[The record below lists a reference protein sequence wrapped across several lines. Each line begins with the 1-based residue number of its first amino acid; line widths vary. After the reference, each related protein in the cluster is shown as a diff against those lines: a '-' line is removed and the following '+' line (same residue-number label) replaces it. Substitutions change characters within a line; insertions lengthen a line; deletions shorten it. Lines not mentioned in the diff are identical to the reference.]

1 MTKSELAKAIIFKHN
16 ITSVGEKRL
25 IEATVDDVF
34 DILLRKIVADGEVKL
49 ARFGTFSVFS
59 FKGKPRVAF
68 YQSTRLG
75 ELLRRAGNDNG
86 SNM

>member
-59 FKGKPRVAF
+59 FKEKPRVAF

-86 SNM
+86 STP